1 MQRFVIIGA
10 GLAGAMAAVTLRRE
24 GFDGSLVLIGAE
36 RRPPYERPPLSKSYL
51 RGETPFEDTLVR
63 PADFYGEHGIELRSG
78 TEAKHVD
85 VDRRVVGLADGDDQ
99 PYDRLLLATGA
110 RNRRPAIPGDDL
122 ADVLSLRT
130 VEDCDRLRD
139 AARTASSVVIGGL
152 GFIGAE
158 VAASLRQLELEVTA
172 VADDPPLRRVLGPQ
186 VSDAL
191 ADVHRDRGVRL
202 VLGDRVASFEGNGRV
217 EMVVT
222 TGGLRIACDL
232 AVIAAG
238 VEPVTDLVDRTAIE
252 REDGIVV
259 DERCRTSIDG
269 VFACGDVANHFRPLF
284 DRRLRVEHWDN
295 ARRHGRSAA
304 LNMLGKT
311 SPHDGVPWFWSEQ
324 YDDLLEYAGHHSTP
338 DATVVRGRP
347 QDRRF
352 SVFFLEAG
360 VVRAAASLNRSRDV
374 RAATPLIAARRQVNP
389 DQLRDEEVD
398 LATLARGRA

>member
-1 MQRFVIIGA
+1 MLRFVIVGA
-10 GLAGAMAAVTLRRE
+10 GLAGATAAVTLRRE
-24 GFDGSLVLIGAE
+24 GFDGGLDLIGAE

-51 RGETPFEDTLVR
+51 RGETPFEDALVR
-63 PADFYGEHGIELRSG
+63 PADFYGEHGIELWPG

-85 VDRRVVGLADGDDQ
+85 VDRRVVELADGDDL
-99 PYDRLLLATGA
+99 PYDQLLLATGA
-110 RNRRPAIPGDDL
+110 RNRRPPIPGADL
-122 ADVLSLRT
+122 AGVLGLRT
-130 VEDCDRLRD
+130 IEDCDRLRD

-158 VAASLRQLELEVTA
+158 VAASLRQLDLEVTA
-172 VADDPPLRRVLGPQ
+172 VAGEAPLRRVLGPQ

-191 ADVHRDRGVRL
+191 ADIHQDHGVRL
-202 VLGDRVASFEGNGRV
+202 VLGDRVASFEGDRRV

-222 TGGLRIACDL
+222 TGGRRIACDL

-238 VEPVTDLVDRTAIE
+238 VEPVTDLVDGTALE
-252 REDGIVV
+252 RDDGIVV
-259 DERCRTSIDG
+259 DERCRTSIEG

-311 SPHDGVPWFWSEQ
+311 SPHDGVPWFWSDQ
-324 YDDLLEYAGHHSTP
+324 YDDVLEYAGHHSTP
-338 DATVVRGRP
+338 DATVVRGSLD
-347 QDRRF
+347 DRRF

-360 VVRAAASLNRSRDV
+360 VVRATAGLNRSADV
-374 RAATPLIAARRQVNP
+374 RAATPLIAARRPVGTE
-389 DQLRDEEVD
+389 QLRDEDVD
-398 LATLARGRA
+398 LAALAPGRA